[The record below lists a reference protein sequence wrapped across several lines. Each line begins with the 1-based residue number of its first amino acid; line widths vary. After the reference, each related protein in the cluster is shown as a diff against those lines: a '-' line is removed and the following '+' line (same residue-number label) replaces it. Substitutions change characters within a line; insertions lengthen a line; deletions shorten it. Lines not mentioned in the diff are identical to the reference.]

1 MPQNFLTCN
10 RDQPLLLPPDL
21 RGWLPEDHLAW
32 FVIEAIEELDVEP
45 FYAAYRQDG
54 HGRAAH
60 EPKMMLTLL
69 AYAYAVGERSSRA
82 IERRCRED
90 VAFRVICANQIPDH
104 ATIARFR
111 ARHEQA
117 LADLF
122 GQVLGFCAQA
132 GIVEVGALA
141 VDGTKLEASA
151 SNHATRSYER
161 IAAEIL
167 AEAGRIDAAED
178 EVHGEARGDEL
189 PERLTS
195 REGRRA
201 WLREAKERLEAER
214 AAEPE
219 PIPRERSDRLEICRR
234 RLVEDWRTECQTN
247 RDYEAWRARG
257 VAADGSRRMAPGAVK
272 SHKPTTQPEG
282 KINLTDP
289 DSKNMK
295 AYRGYVQGYNAQ
307 AVTTRSQIIVA
318 AEIAPDGLDFAQL
331 DPMVSAAERE
341 LEEAGVKESPGVVL
355 ADAGYW
361 SNDHIDA
368 LRERGITPLV
378 AADADRSKGP
388 RKTRL
393 GGAYDFMRRA
403 LTTESGG
410 ALYSQR
416 QGMVEPVFAD
426 IKQNRR
432 AGRFKRRGR
441 AAVRSEW
448 RLIAATHNLLKLH
461 RHTLAAAAA

>member
-1 MPQNFLTCN
+1 MPQNFLTCD

-21 RGWLPEDHLAW
+21 RDWLPEDHLAW
-32 FVIEAIEELDVEP
+32 FVIEAIEELDLEP
-45 FYAAYRQDG
+45 FYACYRADG

-69 AYAYAVGERSSRA
+69 AYAYAVGERSSRGV
-82 IERRCRED
+82 ERRCRED
-90 VAFRVICANQIPDH
+90 VAFRVICANQVPDH

-111 ARHEQA
+111 VRHEGA

-122 GQVLGFCAQA
+122 GQVLGLCAEA
-132 GIVEVGALA
+132 GIVEVGVLA

-189 PERLTS
+189 PEQLTS

-214 AAEPE
+214 AAKPE
-219 PIPRERSDRLEICRR
+219 PVPRERPQRLELCRR
-234 RLVEDWRTECQTN
+234 RLVEDWQTECRAN
-247 RDYEAWRARG
+247 RDYEAYRARG
-257 VAADGSRRMAPGAVK
+257 VMKDGRRFGRPPNP
-272 SHKPTTQPEG
+272 HTPPTQPEG

-307 AVTTRSQIIVA
+307 AVTTSNQIIVA

-331 DPMVSAAERE
+331 DPMISAAERE
-341 LEEAGVKESPGVVL
+341 LEGAGVTEFPEVVL

-361 SNDHIDA
+361 SNEHIDA

-378 AADADRSKGP
+378 AAGADRGKGP

-403 LTTESGG
+403 LASEKGG
-410 ALYSQR
+410 DLYSRR
-416 QGMVEPVFAD
+416 QAMIEPVFAQ
-426 IKQNRR
+426 IKQTRR
-432 AGRFKRRGR
+432 AGRFRRRGR

-461 RHTLAAAAA
+461 RHALAAAAA

>member
-1 MPQNFLTCN
+1 MPQNFIACD
-10 RDQPLLLPPDL
+10 RDQPMLLPPDL
-21 RGWLPEDHLAW
+21 RDWLPDDHLAW
-32 FVIEAIEELDVEP
+32 FVIDSVEELDLEP
-45 FYAAYRQDG
+45 FYAAYRSDG
-54 HGRAAH
+54 HGAAAH

-69 AYAYAVGERSSRA
+69 AYSYAVGERSARQ

-90 VAFRVICANQIPDH
+90 VAYRVICANQVPDH

-111 ARHEQA
+111 VRHSEA
-117 LADLF
+117 LAGLF
-122 GQVLGFCAQA
+122 AGVLGLCADA
-132 GIVEVGALA
+132 GIVDVAVLA
-141 VDGTKLEASA
+141 VDGSKLEASA
-151 SNHATRSYER
+151 SNHATRSYEQ
-161 IAAEIL
+161 IAREIV

-178 EVHGEARGDEL
+178 ELHGEARGDEL
-189 PERLTS
+189 PEQLRT

-214 AAEPE
+214 AASPE
-219 PIPRERSDRLEICRR
+219 PVPKERQKRLEICRG
-234 RLVEDWRTECQTN
+234 RLVEDWRTEHRAN
-247 RDYEAWRARG
+247 RDYEAYRARG
-257 VAADGSRRMAPGAVK
+257 VMRDGRRFGRPPDPFEPPE
-272 SHKPTTQPEG
+272 KPAG

-307 AVTTRSQIIVA
+307 TVTTTNQIIVA

-341 LEEAGVKESPGVVL
+341 LAQAGVKERPGVVL

-361 SNDHIDA
+361 SNEHIDR

-378 AADADRSKGP
+378 AADADKRKGP

-393 GGAYDFMRRA
+393 GGPYDFMRRA
-403 LTTESGG
+403 LASDKGG
-410 ALYSQR
+410 ELYSRR
-416 QGMVEPVFAD
+416 QWMVEPVFAE

-461 RHTLAAAAA
+461 RHRLALAAA

>member
-1 MPQNFLTCN
+1 MAQNFLICD

-21 RGWLPEDHLAW
+21 RDWLPEDHLAW
-32 FVIEAIEELDVEP
+32 FVIEAVEELDLEP
-45 FYAAYRQDG
+45 FYAAYRADG

-69 AYAYAVGERSSRA
+69 AYSYAVGDRSSRG

-90 VAFRVICANQIPDH
+90 VAFRVICANQVPDH

-111 ARHEQA
+111 ARHQEA

-122 GQVLGFCAQA
+122 GQVLGLCAEA
-132 GIVEVGALA
+132 GLVEVAVLA

-161 IAAEIL
+161 IAQEIL

-178 EVHGEARGDEL
+178 ERYGEARGDEL
-189 PERLTS
+189 PEHLAT

-201 WLREAKERLEAER
+201 WLREAKERLERER
-214 AAEPE
+214 AAKAEPV
-219 PIPRERSDRLEICRR
+219 PRDRSQRVELCRDRLVAE
-234 RLVEDWRTECQTN
+234 WRTERRAN
-247 RDYEAWRARG
+247 RDYEAYRARG
-257 VAADGSRRMAPGAVK
+257 VMRDGRRFGRPPDPHTQPA
-272 SHKPTTQPEG
+272 QPEG
-282 KINLTDP
+282 KVNLTDP
-289 DSKNMK
+289 DSTDMK

-307 AVTTRSQIIVA
+307 TVTTERQIIVA

-331 DPMVSAAERE
+331 DPMVAAAEQE
-341 LEEAGVKESPGVVL
+341 LAEAGVKERPEVVL

-361 SNDHIDA
+361 SNEHIDR

-378 AADADRSKGP
+378 AADADRRKGP

-393 GGAYDFMRRA
+393 GGPYDFMRRVLA
-403 LTTESGG
+403 TDKG
-410 ALYSQR
+410 AELYSRR
-416 QGMVEPVFAD
+416 QWMVEPVFAE

-461 RHTLAAAAA
+461 RHSLAAATA

>member
-1 MPQNFLTCN
+1 MPQNFLTCD

-21 RGWLPEDHLAW
+21 RDWLDEDHLAW
-32 FVIEAIEELDVEP
+32 FVIEAIEELDLEP
-45 FYAAYRQDG
+45 FYAAYRADG
-54 HGRAAH
+54 HGAAAH
-60 EPKMMLTLL
+60 EPRMMLTLL
-69 AYAYAVGERSSRA
+69 AYAYCVGERSSRG

-90 VAFRVICANQIPDH
+90 VAFRVICANQVPDH
-104 ATIARFR
+104 ATVARFR
-111 ARHEQA
+111 ARHQEA

-122 GQVLGFCAQA
+122 GQVLGLCADA
-132 GIVEVGALA
+132 GLVEVSVLA

-167 AEAGRIDAAED
+167 AEAGRVDRAED
-178 EVHGEARGDEL
+178 EIHGEARGDEL
-189 PERLTS
+189 PEHLAS

-201 WLREAKERLEAER
+201 WLRGAKERLERER
-214 AAEPE
+214 AAKSEPV
-219 PIPRERSDRLEICRR
+219 PRERQKRLEICHG
-234 RLVEDWRTECQTN
+234 RLVEDWRTERRAN
-247 RDYEAWRARG
+247 RDYEAYRARG
-257 VAADGSRRMAPGAVK
+257 VMKDGRRFGRPPNPHAPPA
-272 SHKPTTQPEG
+272 QPEG

-307 AVTTRSQIIVA
+307 TVTTRRQIIVA
-318 AEIAPDGLDFAQL
+318 AEIAPEGLDFAQL

-341 LEEAGVKESPGVVL
+341 LAEAGVKERPEVVV

-361 SNDHIDA
+361 SNEHIDR

-393 GGAYDFMRRA
+393 GGPYDFMRRA
-403 LTTESGG
+403 LETAKGKE
-410 ALYSQR
+410 LYSRR
-416 QGMVEPVFAD
+416 QAMIEPVFAD

-448 RLIAATHNLLKLH
+448 RLITATHNLLKLH
-461 RHTLAAAAA
+461 RHTLAAATA